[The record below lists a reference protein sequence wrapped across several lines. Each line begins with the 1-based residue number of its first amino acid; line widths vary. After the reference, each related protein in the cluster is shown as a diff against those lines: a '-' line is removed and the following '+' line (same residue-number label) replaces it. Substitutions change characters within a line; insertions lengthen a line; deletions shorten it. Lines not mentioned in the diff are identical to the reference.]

1 MDATE
6 LLDLFRTEMRD
17 SSMPYLFS
25 DETIY
30 SYIDTAQ
37 VEFCRRTEG
46 TEDARTFDVSVTAGI
61 EWYDTDPRILKLRR
75 AYDKSTGRPVD
86 VVNLERAEQRGIRFD
101 GKTGPLRALI
111 TGAEKNALRA
121 WPIPSEAVEI
131 QLEVFRLP
139 SPVTENAT
147 GLEVDRQHHVYLLDW
162 VKHLA
167 FGTQDSD
174 IFDRR
179 AAEECGTRFAAYCAR
194 SKVEQGRARHQ
205 VGAVQ
210 YGGY

>member
-6 LLDLFRTEMRD
+6 LLDLFRVEVRD
-17 SSMPYLFS
+17 QEQPYLLA

-30 SYIDTAQ
+30 SYIDAAQ

-46 TEDARTFDVSVTAGI
+46 IESVRNFSVAITPGE
-61 EWYDTDPRILKLRR
+61 EWYDIDPKILKLRR
-75 AYDKSTGRPVD
+75 AYNKATGRPVD
-86 VVNLERAEQRGIRFD
+86 IVNLERVEQQGIRFD
-101 GKTGPLRALI
+101 GKTGPLKALI
-111 TGAEKNALRA
+111 AGAEKNALRA
-121 WPIPSEAVEI
+121 WPVPSEAIEI

-139 SPVTENAT
+139 APVTENAT
-147 GLEVDRQHHVYLLDW
+147 GFEVDRQHHVYLLDW
-162 VKHLA
+162 AKHLA

-194 SKVEQGRARHQ
+194 SKAEQGRARHQ